1 MSEDLT
7 LANDQ
12 PISITFED
20 NQAAE
25 LDLQGQAGTVISVE
39 TVEVGPRG
47 EKGDPGPEGKPGKPG
62 EKGNGIKG
70 VSLTHEKGLDF
81 ELEDGTH
88 LYTSSVQGPKG
99 DPGEKGEPGTTD
111 YNNLAN
117 KPDLS
122 DFVNTN
128 GVQAIY
134 GNKTFH
140 RGLEI
145 GSEYQP
151 ALTSEPD
158 IKPDYSDGTAVLR
171 LADPFGRNCIIRGIK
186 EPSQDSDVVNKQY
199 ADLLAPVFI
208 RGTQSANT
216 GQWIGSAPF
225 TELKNGQQIIYWLPW
240 NGSGNAS
247 LNLTLSTGQ
256 KTGDIEIYRYGG
268 SRLTTHYPAGSVV
281 RLTYLVKPV
290 SGHTGWYADA
300 DYDSNTNWQLR
311 HNNPI
316 KAKKSLTNRHI
327 IVGNKDGYENI
338 AAGVRF
344 DITYPIMVMAEN
356 RNAGS
361 TSGGAYLVLDG
372 VDLRISKSGYA
383 GATNQMTYLVVT
395 VDGIVATIAP
405 EVIARE
411 IPNRDDS
418 KVYIPLGIHYSN
430 TNIYFRTSRD
440 MYWFKNGK
448 IRPYSG

>member
-12 PISITFED
+12 PISIAFED
-20 NQAAE
+20 NLAAE
-25 LDLQGQAGTVISVE
+25 LDLQGQAGVVLSVE
-39 TVEVGPRG
+39 TVEIGPKG
-47 EKGDPGPEGKPGKPG
+47 EKGDPGPAGPQGAPGPRGERG
-62 EKGNGIKG
+62 EKGATGERGLQGIQG
-70 VSLTHEKGLDF
+70 ARGEQGLP
-81 ELEDGTH
+81 GP
-88 LYTSSVQGPKG
+88 QGPQGTK
-99 DPGEKGEPGTTD
+99 GEKGEPGTTD

-128 GVQAIY
+128 GVQTIY
-134 GNKTFH
+134 GNKTFS

-145 GSEYQP
+145 GNEYQP
-151 ALTSEPD
+151 MLTSEPD

-171 LADPFGRNCIIRGIK
+171 LADPFGRNCIIRGVK

-199 ADLLAPVFI
+199 ADLLAPVFV

-225 TELKNGQQIIYWLPW
+225 AELKNGQQIIYWLPR

-281 RLTYLVKPV
+281 RLTYLVNPV

-361 TSGGAYLVLDG
+361 TSGGAYLALDG